1 MNNKFLKTGLIVI
14 ALLGFGVL
22 SFAAPT
28 TQNFTNIQPF
38 LDSTY
43 NNGAASLNWLNVYTK
58 ALTYSTTT
66 SGCLQG
72 TNGVTYFTGTNC
84 GSGGGSGTVG
94 SGTTGQFPY
103 YAANGTTLTATSSL
117 FISPTGKVGIG
128 TNSPATLLDVN
139 GTTSSL
145 FYYGSN
151 GSATAPTYSF
161 TSFPNSGF
169 YTGSGAMLVSVGGN
183 QVGAFGSTGITA
195 AGYGIQNATDA
206 LAGGLGLG
214 SSGVIN
220 WQATYPTKDT
230 GLSRGAAGKLYVGNG
245 TQGDFTGTLIAT
257 QIGIGTTSPYKIFS
271 VGGDAVIGAATA
283 GGTLGDLYI
292 PKLGTAAGTFIA
304 VDAAGKV
311 IATTSPSGGSGSP
324 GGSNGQVQYN
334 ASGAFGGVATSTPT
348 VSAPITYSG
357 TLGSFVGGATGA
369 FGCQVAS
376 GSQIGCLNAL
386 DWTAFNNKQATIS
399 VTTPITLTG
408 ASVGIVNQGTTAQV
422 LHGNASG
429 NASFGSIVNA
439 DIANST
445 IDLTAKVTGILPIA
459 NGGTA
464 TATQVTNGVNYYD
477 GTHIT
482 SGTSLVY
489 TGGSLGVGTSTP
501 FATLSVNTVAGID
514 PLVIGSS
521 TKTYFGVNQAGGIK
535 LSELVPAT
543 STVIT
548 YNWNN
553 TPQLTTY
560 QMGTSAFTIN
570 IVNATT
576 TINAGSRKI
585 IEVCNPG
592 ATAGAV
598 TWTGVEW
605 FGGTQPTQTTTS
617 NQCDL
622 YSFFVGSATS
632 TTAYKVHGA
641 MSAGFQ

>member
-1 MNNKFLKTGLIVI
+1 MKKILYT
-14 ALLGFGVL
+14 LLGL
-22 SFAAPT
+22 SLAVGGTVFAVQISVPSAPSAGY
-28 TQNFTNIQPF
+28 F
-38 LDSTY
+38 LVSTSTGNY
-43 NNGAASLNWLNVYTK
+43 IA
-58 ALTYSTTT
+58 TTT
-66 SGCLQG
+66 NPAHFGSIYA
-72 TNGVTYFTGTNC
+72 TTTTASNYF
-84 GSGGGSGTVG
+84 
-94 SGTTGQFPY
+94 
-103 YAANGTTLTATSSL
+103 A
-117 FISPTGKVGIG
+117 GKVGIG
-128 TNSPATLLDVN
+128 TATPTVPLQIVGAGGQTFDVTGGINPYLTVTDSTGPIQGFIQAASGAGGVLL
-139 GTTSSL
+139 
-145 FYYGSN
+145 
-151 GSATAPTYSF
+151 GSATNHFVIIET
-161 TSFPNSGF
+161 NSTPVMTLTN
-169 YTGSGAMLVSVGGN
+169 TGNV
-183 QVGAFGSTGITA
+183 
-195 AGYGIQNATDA
+195 
-206 LAGGLGLG
+206 
-214 SSGVIN
+214 
-220 WQATYPTKDT
+220 
-230 GLSRGAAGKLYVGNG
+230 
-245 TQGDFTGTLIAT
+245 
-257 QIGIGTTSPYKIFS
+257 GIGTTSPYKLFS